1 MRMRQVLVL
10 FSVAALAIGAAD
22 AALGS
27 VPILL
32 RTPGAELVELRNGN
46 GRAAVTGRGALNI
59 QVDRGEIRIVDLS
72 DPGRRILSCRNRI
85 HRVSART
92 VEIRG
97 RDIRC
102 LVYSGSGARWQA
114 IMRGRGI
121 NAGGSVRGSLTLD
134 AAERGAVGRYRIAGR
149 SMQRW
154 PRSAHTYVLR
164 SK

>member
-1 MRMRQVLVL
+1 MRQLLVL
-10 FSVAALAIGAAD
+10 LSAAALAMGAID

-27 VPILL
+27 VLL
-32 RTPGAELVELRNGN
+32 RTPGAEFVEVSNGN

-59 QVDRGEIRIVDLS
+59 QIDRGEIRIVDLA
-72 DPGRRILSCRNRI
+72 DPGRRILSCRSRV

-97 RDIRC
+97 RDVRC
-102 LVYSGSGARWQA
+102 LVWSGSSARWQA
-114 IMRGRGI
+114 IMTGRGI
-121 NAGGSVRGSLTLD
+121 SASGSVRGSLTLD
-134 AAERGAVGRYRIAGR
+134 AAERRTLGRYRIAGR
-149 SMQRW
+149 SWQRW